1 MTENGNLPNTMSSFS
16 VWSTVK
22 TQFQNIKGSIVK
34 YAKKETLDRIYNL
47 VIERMSCGASHVYP
61 ELCSGE
67 HLVKDEVRQTKTN
80 KYLESVGN
88 TT

>member
-22 TQFQNIKGSIVK
+22 TQFQNIKASIVK
-34 YAKKETLDRIYNL
+34 YAKKETLDRIYDL
-47 VIERMSCGASHVYP
+47 VIERMSCGVSHVYP

-67 HLVKDEVRQTKTN
+67 FGR
-80 KYLESVGN
+80 
-88 TT
+88 

>member
-22 TQFQNIKGSIVK
+22 TQFQNIKASIVK

-47 VIERMSCGASHVYP
+47 VIERMSCGVSHVYP

-67 HLVKDEVRQTKTN
+67 HLVKDEVRQTKID